1 MPEELETILRL
12 VAEGHLTPDEA
23 APIIEAVTRAER
35 SPADEPFAD
44 DFGEDVDTDFGDD
57 MAEAFTEGFGPGRRD
72 LARLERLGKR
82 IDRRVNRRIERAH
95 ARADSARARAEERI
109 RAAEQVAASLGG
121 GRRLRIKI
129 TERGRQVVNLRI
141 PIGFVET
148 ALKFVP
154 GLGGDQSQRIRDAVR
169 SGAVGPILDV
179 EDPDG
184 QGGVLISV
192 E

>member
-1 MPEELETILRL
+1 MAEELEKVLQL
-12 VAEGHLTPDEA
+12 VAEGRLTPDEA
-23 APIIEAVTRAER
+23 APIIEALTRAEQAE
-35 SPADEPFAD
+35 SDIDDDVAADFEDRFD
-44 DFGEDVDTDFGDD
+44 RFGERVQ
-57 MAEAFTEGFGPGRRD
+57 
-72 LARLERLGKR
+72 
-82 IDRRVNRRIERAH
+82 RRVQRRIERAH
-95 ARADSARARAEERI
+95 GRVDRARERADRARERAEEKLAAARQGMAAPGGRQLRI
-109 RAAEQVAASLGG
+109 RV
-121 GRRLRIKI
+121 

-169 SGAVGPILDV
+169 SGAIGPILDV

-184 QGGVLISV
+184 EGGVLISV

>member
-12 VAEGHLTPDEA
+12 VAEGHLTPEDA
-23 APIIEAVTRAER
+23 APIIEALTKAER
-35 SPADEPFAD
+35 EPAAD
-44 DFGEDVDTDFGDD
+44 DFGQDFGGDFGDD
-57 MAEAFTEGFGPGRRD
+57 FPDLEPLGDLGR
-72 LARLERLGKR
+72 R
-82 IDRRVNRRIERAH
+82 IDRKVGRRIERAH
-95 ARADSARARAEERI
+95 ARAEAARARAEEKL
-109 RAAEQVAASLGG
+109 AAARLGMAAPG
-121 GRRLRIKI
+121 GRQLRIKV

-148 ALKFVP
+148 ALRFVP

-184 QGGVLISV
+184 EGGVLISV